1 MAEATKPP
9 RKAAA
14 TVETESTVDDA
25 PIAGEVDVAELI
37 KQLQEQAAQQAE
49 HIKQLQAQQGIP
61 SDPVEA
67 QVQALR
73 QHVDAQANAN
83 PWHSAAYEELKA
95 YVGKLDSEGL
105 TDKQASKAL
114 RLVDKLQK
122 QHPGHELAYARQL
135 ADDLYTMM
143 LDTEDE

>member
-1 MAEATKPP
+1 MAEVTKPP
-9 RKAAA
+9 RKAAS
-14 TVETESTVDDA
+14 VETESTVDDA
-25 PIAGEVDVAELI
+25 PIAGEVDVTALI

-49 HIKQLQAQQGIP
+49 YIKQLQAQQGIP
-61 SDPVEA
+61 SDPVAA
-67 QVQALR
+67 QVQALQ
-73 QHVDAQANAN
+73 QHVGAQANAN

-95 YVGKLDSEGL
+95 YVDKLDSEGL

-122 QHPGHELAYARQL
+122 QHPGHELAYARLL

-143 LDTEDE
+143 LDTEED